1 MNQVTV
7 IEPRADADAALP
19 ATVDVRPGNM
29 QTAAAESASI
39 IQMIERAARDPNVDI
54 DKFERLMAMKERV
67 EAKAAERAFD
77 EALARVEAKVPQI
90 VRAAENKHTKSRYAR
105 LEHIMAKVS
114 PIITDEGF
122 SLSYGMADCPLPNH
136 YRVTCI
142 VSRSGHSRFYQ
153 ADLPIDNA
161 GSQGKANKTGI
172 QAFGS
177 TVTYGRRYL
186 VQMIFDIVLMDDPD
200 DDDGNQ
206 GAPRNVYPDEAGPQ
220 YITAGQV
227 DEIRELL
234 VRCNAN
240 IPAFR
245 AMMKV
250 DREDQI
256 LAARFDYAIGKLNQK
271 LATMEKEAAQ

>member
-1 MNQVTV
+1 MSNVTV

-19 ATVDVRPGNM
+19 AVEAIQPDNMPTV
-29 QTAAAESASI
+29 TTESASI
-39 IQMIERAARDPNVDI
+39 IQMIERASRDPNVDI

-77 EALARVEAKVPQI
+77 EALARVEARIPQI

-105 LEHIMAKVS
+105 LEHIMEKVS
-114 PIITDEGF
+114 PIITGEGF

-177 TVTYGRRYL
+177 TTTYGRRYL
-186 VQMIFDIVLMDDPD
+186 VQMIFDIVLTDDPD
-200 DDDGNQ
+200 DDDGNR
-206 GAPRNVYPDEAGPQ
+206 GAPRNSYPDDDGPQ

-227 DEIRELL
+227 DQIRELL

-240 IPAFR
+240 IPAFLG
-245 AMMKV
+245 MMKV
-250 DREDQI
+250 EREDQI
-256 LAARFDYAIGKLNQK
+256 PAARFDYAVGKLNQK
-271 LATMEKEAAQ
+271 LAMMEKEAAQ